1 MFVSKDARASNVTCR
16 VDELL
21 HILSVFP
28 DVTRVVTLQTPR
40 PQTHRL
46 QRNIKTNKKREG
58 LHTVRPVS
66 FVNLKIDL

>member
-28 DVTRVVTLQTPR
+28 DVTRVVTLS
-40 PQTHRL
+40 
-46 QRNIKTNKKREG
+46 KRHVPKLTG
-58 LHTVRPVS
+58 FS
-66 FVNLKIDL
+66 